1 MDRRRG
7 RRRTPSSAAAAIA
20 REWALQLVATA
31 YLPMGRAEAELF
43 LRGQTD
49 RLLGVLFDEPLD
61 LQPAHQVGTDLAGIG
76 ATSSEALKQ
85 TLQVLGDHLLDDL
98 PTRPVAGRYRLTR
111 LLAELAAGWADAV
124 REDILAEQE
133 AVHRAVD
140 VAREGEQK
148 ADPPSNP

>member
-1 MDRRRG
+1 V
-7 RRRTPSSAAAAIA
+7 PSSAAAAIA
-20 REWALQLVATA
+20 REWALQLVSAE
-31 YLPMGRAEAELF
+31 YLPTGRSEAELF

-49 RLLGVLFDEPLD
+49 RLLGVLFDEPLY
-61 LQPAHQVGTDLAGIG
+61 LQPARQVGADLAGFG

-85 TLQVLGDHLLDDL
+85 TLLVLGDHLLDDL
-98 PTRPVAGRYRLTR
+98 PVRPVAGRYRLTH
-111 LLAELAAGWADAV
+111 LLAEVAAGWADAV

-140 VAREGEQK
+140 VAREKEQK